1 MTEWSH
7 KLKISEE
14 NASLISYIKSSLKMA
29 YCDDIKNS
37 KISKAT
43 KVSCVFEIRKL
54 KPISISSW
62 QQNFCIQHYL
72 SFYIFNN
79 STEKIIIFI
88 K

>member
-14 NASLISYIKSSLKMA
+14 NASFISYIKSSLKMA

-54 KPISISSW
+54 KPISLYPPG
-62 QQNFCIQHYL
+62 NKTFVY
-72 SFYIFNN
+72 N
-79 STEKIIIFI
+79 IICHFTVLTIP
-88 K
+88 KKK